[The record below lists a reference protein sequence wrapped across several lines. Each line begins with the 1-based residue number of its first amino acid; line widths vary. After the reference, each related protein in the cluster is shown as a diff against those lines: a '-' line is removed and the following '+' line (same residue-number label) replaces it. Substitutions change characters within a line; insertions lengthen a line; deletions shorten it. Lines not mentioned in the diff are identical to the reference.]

1 MAVTKIKAIRSTVD
15 SAIAYIINPAK
26 TDEKLLVSSFGCSV
40 ETAAKEF
47 DWTRKTANQQGM
59 HNIKILA
66 RHVIQSFDV
75 GEVSPELAHK
85 IGKQFADEML
95 GGKYEYVL
103 ATHVDKDHIHNHI
116 IFNAVSFVDHHAY
129 KSYKKIYYDMRD
141 ISDKIC
147 AENGLSVIPPT
158 QGKGMEYKEY
168 SEAQKGTSWKQ
179 KLRFAIDKNVVLAKD
194 FDDFLRLMQGAG
206 YEVKSGKYIS
216 FRAEGQ
222 ERFTRSKTIGDNYTE
237 ERIRERISGKRGKIL
252 PTERKGISLIID
264 IQNSIKAQQSK
275 GFEHWAKVNNLKQAA
290 KTLNY
295 LTENNLLQYSD
306 LEGKVAELRAT
317 FSANSESLKSV
328 EGRLREIQPL
338 IKNLDNYRKLK
349 PIWEEY
355 SRIKNKPA
363 FREKHQAELMIFESA
378 RKALRQY
385 YGERKWDSLKELQA
399 EMGRLAAEQDRL
411 YDERERIK
419 KSLKEVETIKGNV
432 DRILGNKAQEQ
443 VLLER
448 KSSLN

>member
-1 MAVTKIKAIRSTVD
+1 MAITKIKAIRSTVD
-15 SAIAYIINPAK
+15 SAISYIINPAK

-47 DWTRKTANQQGM
+47 DWTWEIAKQQGM
-59 HNIKILA
+59 PDTKILA
-66 RHVIQSFDV
+66 RHVIQCFDV
-75 GEVSPELAHK
+75 GEVSPEVAHE
-85 IGKQFADEML
+85 IGRQFADEML

-103 ATHVDKDHIHNHI
+103 ATHVDKNHIHNHI

-158 QGKGMEYKEY
+158 QGKGMDYKEY
-168 SEAQKGTSWKQ
+168 SEAKQGTSWKQ
-179 KLRFAIDKNVVLAKD
+179 KLRFAIDKNIAIAKD
-194 FDDFLRLMQGAG
+194 FDDFLRLMQESG
-206 YEVKSGKYIS
+206 YEVKQGKFIS

-222 ERFTRSKTIGDNYTE
+222 ERFTRAKTIGDNYTE
-237 ERIRERISGKRGKIL
+237 ERIKERIARKRGRIL

-306 LEGKVAELRAT
+306 LESKIFKFRTA
-317 FSANSESLKSV
+317 FSENTAKLKAV
-328 EGRLREIQPL
+328 EGKLRDIQPI
-338 IKNLDNYRKLK
+338 IKNFENYHRLK
-349 PIWEEY
+349 PVWDEF
-355 SRIKNKPA
+355 SDIKNKLA
-363 FREKHQAELMIFESA
+363 FRKKHQTELMIFESA
-378 RKALRQY
+378 RKALR
-385 YGERKWDSLKELQA
+385 
-399 EMGRLAAEQDRL
+399 
-411 YDERERIK
+411 
-419 KSLKEVETIKGNV
+419 
-432 DRILGNKAQEQ
+432 
-443 VLLER
+443 
-448 KSSLN
+448 

>member
-15 SAIAYIINPAK
+15 SAIAYIINPSK
-26 TDEKLLVSSFGCSV
+26 TNEKLLVSSFGCSV

-59 HNIKILA
+59 PDTKILA
-66 RHVIQSFDV
+66 RHVIQSFDI
-75 GEVSPELAHK
+75 GEVSPELAHE
-85 IGKQFADEML
+85 IGKLFADEML

-103 ATHVDKDHIHNHI
+103 ATHVDKNHIHNHI

-194 FDDFLRLMQGAG
+194 FDDFLRLMQESG
-206 YEVKSGKYIS
+206 YEIKSVKYIS

-222 ERFTRSKTIGDNYTE
+222 ERFTRAKTIGDNYTE
-237 ERIRERISGKRGKIL
+237 ERIRERISGKRGRIL

-264 IQNSIKAQQSK
+264 IHNSIKAQQSK

-306 LEGKVAELRAT
+306 LESKVVELRSA
-317 FSANSESLKSV
+317 FSANTESLKAV

-349 PIWEEY
+349 PIWDEY

-378 RKALRQY
+378 RKALREY
-385 YGERKWDSLKELQA
+385 YGEQKWDSLNELQA
-399 EMGRLAAEQDRL
+399 ERSKLTAEQDRL
-411 YDERERIK
+411 YAERERLK
-419 KSLKEVETIKGNV
+419 KQLKEVETVKGNV
-432 DRILGNKAQEQ
+432 DKILETEGREA
-443 VLLER
+443 ER
-448 KSSLN
+448 AVR

>member
-47 DWTRKTANQQGM
+47 EWTRKVAKQHGM
-59 HNIKILA
+59 PDTKILA

-75 GEVSPELAHK
+75 GEVSPELAHE
-85 IGKQFADEML
+85 IGRQFADEML

-129 KSYKKIYYDMRD
+129 KSYKKIYYDMRE

-158 QGKGMEYKEY
+158 QGKGMDYKEY
-168 SEAQKGTSWKQ
+168 SEAKQGTSWKQ
-179 KLRFAIDKNVVLAKD
+179 KLRFAIDKNIMLAKD
-194 FDDFLRLMQGAG
+194 FDDFMRLMQESG
-206 YEVKSGKYIS
+206 YEVKQGKYIS

-237 ERIRERISGKRGKIL
+237 ERIRKRISGKRGRIL

-295 LTENNLLQYSD
+295 LTENNLLQYTD
-306 LEGKVAELRAT
+306 LESKVAELRSE
-317 FSANSESLKSV
+317 FSENSESLKAV

-349 PIWEEY
+349 PIWDEY

-378 RKALRQY
+378 RKALREH

-399 EMGRLAAEQDRL
+399 ERSRLSAEQDRL
-411 YDERERIK
+411 YAEREQIK
-419 KSLKEVETIKGNV
+419 KQLKEVETVKGNV
-432 DRILGNKAQEQ
+432 DRILGNEE
-443 VLLER
+443 ER
-448 KSSLN
+448 SQQPHVI

>member
-1 MAVTKIKAIRSTVD
+1 MAVTKIKPITSTVEK
-15 SAIAYIINPAK
+15 AIDYIISPAK
-26 TDEKLLVSSFGCSV
+26 TDEKLLVSSYGCSSDLMAAR
-40 ETAAKEF
+40 EFEWTCEAAKQ
-47 DWTRKTANQQGM
+47 DGLASVKV
-59 HNIKILA
+59 LA
-66 RHVIQSFDV
+66 RHLIQSFDV
-75 GEVSPELAHK
+75 GEVSAEQAHE
-85 IGKQFADEML
+85 IGQQLADEWL
-95 GGKYEYVL
+95 KGKHEYVL

-129 KSYKKIYYDMRD
+129 RSNKRTYHELREV
-141 ISDKIC
+141 SDKIC

-194 FDDFLRLMQGAG
+194 FDDFLRLMQESG
-206 YEVKSGKYIS
+206 YEVNSGKYIS

-222 ERFTRSKTIGDNYTE
+222 ERFTRAKTIGDNYTE
-237 ERIRERISGKRGKIL
+237 DRIRERISGRRGRIL
-252 PTERKGISLIID
+252 PTERKRISLIID

-306 LEGKVAELRAT
+306 LESKVAELRAA
-317 FSANSESLKSV
+317 FSANSESLKAV

-349 PIWEEY
+349 PVWEEY
-355 SRIKNKPA
+355 SHTKNKPA
-363 FREKHQAELMIFESA
+363 FREKHQAELMIFEAS
-378 RKALRQY
+378 RKTLREH

-399 EMGRLAAEQDRL
+399 ESNKLTVEQDRL
-411 YDERERIK
+411 YSERERIK
-419 KSLKEVETIKGNV
+419 KRLKEAETVKGNV
-432 DRILGNKAQEQ
+432 DRILGNQNQ
-443 VLLER
+443 DIER
-448 KSSLN
+448 AVIK

>member
-47 DWTRKTANQQGM
+47 DWTRETAMQHGM
-59 HNIKILA
+59 PDTKILA

-75 GEVSPELAHK
+75 GEVSPELAHE
-85 IGKQFADEML
+85 IGRQFADEML

-158 QGKGMEYKEY
+158 RGKGMEYKEY
-168 SEAQKGTSWKQ
+168 SEAKQGTSWKQ
-179 KLRFAIDKNVVLAKD
+179 KLRFAIDKNIVLAKD
-194 FDDFLRLMQGAG
+194 FDDFLRLMQEAG
-206 YEVKSGKYIS
+206 YEVKNGKYIS

-237 ERIRERISGKRGKIL
+237 ERIRERISGKRGRIL

-295 LTENNLLQYSD
+295 LTENNLLQYSN
-306 LEGKVAELRAT
+306 LESKVAELRAA
-317 FSANSESLKSV
+317 FSANSESLKAV

-349 PIWEEY
+349 PVWEEY
-355 SRIKNKPA
+355 SNTKHKPV

-378 RKALRQY
+378 RKALMEY
-385 YGERKWDSLKELQA
+385 YGEQKWDSLKSLQA
-399 EMGRLAAEQDRL
+399 EKSRLTAEQDRL
-411 YDERERIK
+411 YAERERIK
-419 KSLKEVETIKGNV
+419 KQLKEVETVKGNV
-432 DRILGNKAQEQ
+432 DKLLYHTQKLSSERIK
-443 VLLER
+443 
-448 KSSLN
+448 